1 MKNLLLCVILA
12 GAFIGFNACSGDDED
27 DNKSIEVVAG
37 QQLTQNV
44 YADEEK
50 GSSGVSFSTK
60 GAWTSSITE
69 TTAKSGQK
77 SEVSSTSSSPNWI
90 SITPDRGDK
99 GGDYTISI
107 NLEPNY
113 TGEKRSVTIT
123 IRCNGETI
131 EIKVTQDAIT
141 KDGEVPEEKPKGTFN
156 VFDAMTDAAFK
167 EYCEQFD
174 TNNDGILTVEEAEA
188 VTGMSPD
195 GLGISSLLG
204 IEYFTELTILD
215 CQVNSLTSLDVSN
228 NIKLTELLCYNNS
241 LVSLDVSNNTK
252 LTHLDCH
259 TNSLTSLDVSNNTEL
274 INLYCSDNSL
284 TGLDISNNTEL
295 IGLHCY
301 NNSLTSLDAS
311 NNIKLERLHCGYNS
325 LTSLDISNNTEL
337 TELSCDYNS
346 LTNLNVSNN
355 TKLEHL
361 DCDGNSLTNLDVS
374 KNTKLT
380 HLYCGN
386 NSLTSLDVSNN
397 TELINLYCSDNSLT
411 SLDISNNTELT
422 DLFCG
427 HNSLTSLDASNNTKL
442 ERLYCYNNSLTNLNI
457 SKNTELT
464 SLQCHNNPDLSTIW
478 VWQGFDITN
487 PENSIDNLGRES
499 ISEFKVKL

>member
-60 GAWTSSITE
+60 GAWTSSIAE

-77 SEVSSTSSSPNWI
+77 SEMPSNSSSPNWV

-156 VFDAMTDAAFK
+156 AFDAMTDAAFK

-174 TNNDGILTVEEAEA
+174 TNNDGILTIEEAEA
-188 VTGMSPD
+188 VTEID
-195 GLGISSLLG
+195 VYELGVSSLLG
-204 IEYFTELTILD
+204 IEYF
-215 CQVNSLTSLDVSN
+215 
-228 NIKLTELLCYNNS
+228 
-241 LVSLDVSNNTK
+241 
-252 LTHLDCH
+252 
-259 TNSLTSLDVSNNTEL
+259 
-274 INLYCSDNSL
+274 
-284 TGLDISNNTEL
+284 
-295 IGLHCY
+295 
-301 NNSLTSLDAS
+301 
-311 NNIKLERLHCGYNS
+311 
-325 LTSLDISNNTEL
+325 
-337 TELSCDYNS
+337 
-346 LTNLNVSNN
+346 
-355 TKLEHL
+355 
-361 DCDGNSLTNLDVS
+361 
-374 KNTKLT
+374 TKLT

-386 NSLTSLDVSNN
+386 NSLTSLDVSKN
-397 TELINLYCSDNSLT
+397 TELIELGCNYNSLASLDVSNNVNLIGLYCFDNSLVSLDVSKNTKLEALACQYNSLTSLDVSNNTKLTHLNCHTNSLT

-422 DLFCG
+422 HLTCSSNSLLTSLNVSNNTELTHLHCSFNSLLTSLDVSNNTELIELGCSYNSLTNLDVSKNAKLITLLCYG
-427 HNSLTSLDASNNTKL
+427 NSLTSLDTSSNTELLELTCLNNSLTNLDVSNNTKL
-442 ERLYCYNNSLTNLNI
+442 ERLYCNDNSLTNLNI
-457 SKNTELT
+457 SKNTELKR
-464 SLQCHNNPDLSTIW
+464 LQCHNNPDLSTIW
-478 VWQGFDITN
+478 VWQRFDIAN
-487 PENSIDNLGRES
+487 PENSISWGIEYDYN
-499 ISEFKVKL
+499 ISEFRVKL